1 MFESTNTT
9 RPLKRR
15 LWSLG
20 LSLLAH
26 AVVISVLVILP
37 LIYYQILPQP
47 EIITFLMTEPPPPPP
62 LPPPVPPS
70 RRQPVAAPRP
80 VQVERFVAPTEIPK
94 TVPAPASEPAIV
106 SVPAIPEGIMNEI
119 EDGIA
124 GGVPGG
130 VVGGIPGGLVGSPP
144 QPMLPPP
151 PPPAPKQIQPLIV
164 SSALQQSKLIHVVE
178 PEYPSVAKQA
188 RITGN
193 VVLRITVDESGSV
206 SSVQVVSGHPILVP
220 AAVAAVRQWKY
231 SPTILNGEP
240 VPVIANVTVT
250 FSLRQN

>member
-1 MFESTNTT
+1 MFESTITT

-20 LSLLAH
+20 LSLLVH

-37 LIYYQILPQP
+37 LIYFQILPQP
-47 EIITFLMTEPPPPPP
+47 EIITFLITVPPPPPP
-62 LPPPVPPS
+62 LPPPAPPS
-70 RRQPVAAPRP
+70 MRQPVAALRP
-80 VQVERFVAPTEIPK
+80 VQVDRFVEPTEIPK
-94 TVPAPASEPAIV
+94 TVPAPTSEPAVI
-106 SVPAIPEGIMNEI
+106 SVPAIPEGLMNEL

-130 VVGGIPGGLVGSPP
+130 VVGGIPGDLVGP
-144 QPMLPPP
+144 QPKSLLPPP
-151 PPPAPKQIQPLIV
+151 PPPAPKQLQPLMV
-164 SSALQQSKLIHVVE
+164 SSAIQQSKLIHLVE
-178 PEYPSVAKQA
+178 PQYPSVARQA

-206 SSVQVVSGHPILVP
+206 SSMQVVSGHPILVP
-220 AAVAAVRQWKY
+220 AAIAAVRQWKY